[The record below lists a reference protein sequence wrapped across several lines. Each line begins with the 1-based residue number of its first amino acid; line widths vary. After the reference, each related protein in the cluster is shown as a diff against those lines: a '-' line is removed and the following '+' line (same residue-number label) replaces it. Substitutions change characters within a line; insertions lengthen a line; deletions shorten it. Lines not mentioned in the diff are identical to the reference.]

1 MSLVFRNLDVSVE
14 DPVERW
20 GVEGILTALERGNV
34 EHWRKVA
41 RAVAND
47 PRGKVA
53 GELAEAVTM
62 MEHEGMASLFERML
76 RQASER
82 QERCERHQVVQQLG
96 QALQT
101 SGLTRAEFAA
111 YLGTSTSRL
120 STYLTGKVVPSA
132 VVMVRARAVAER
144 FGTKR

>member
-34 EHWRKVA
+34 EHWRKIA
-41 RAVAND
+41 RAVSND

-53 GELAEAVTM
+53 GELTQAVTLL
-62 MEHEGMASLFERML
+62 EHEGMAALFERIL
-76 RQASER
+76 GQARER
-82 QERCERHQVVQQLG
+82 QECHERRQVVQQLG
-96 QALQT
+96 EAVKT

-132 VVMVRARAVAER
+132 VVMIRARAVAER
-144 FGTKR
+144 FATKR